1 MVMHGSISQRESN
14 QSPFP
19 FAFSQFASAIFTH
32 TQENGGCSNHFLILF
47 FFFSSSFHRDW
58 WANSLIYHY
67 LSQNLRERRRGRRG
81 ERRRN
86 SEWNKKEETMRWI
99 TEKRK
104 WQRESHCMKK
114 KKRKIRKKRWSKLNL
129 EDFSSIISFDYLYR
143 NSPIPVLSFWTLPSS
158 LYLSITF
165 KINEIISAKLG
176 KIYKTPCNYKY
187 YWKALTDIW
196 DYTNFS
202 TFQTYLQVPLWIY
215 YLLLLLQTF

>member
-1 MVMHGSISQRESN
+1 MVMHGSISRRESN
-14 QSPFP
+14 QSPFL

-32 TQENGGCSNHFLILF
+32 TQENGGCSYHFLILF

-86 SEWNKKEETMRWI
+86 SEWNKKEETMRGI

-104 WQRESHCMKK
+104 WQRKSHCMKK
-114 KKRKIRKKRWSKLNL
+114 KKRKMRKKRWSKLNL

-143 NSPIPVLSFWTLPSS
+143 NSPIHVLSFEPSRPPSICQLP
-158 LYLSITF
+158 L
-165 KINEIISAKLG
+165 KLI
-176 KIYKTPCNYKY
+176 KSYQKN
-187 YWKALTDIW
+187 
-196 DYTNFS
+196 
-202 TFQTYLQVPLWIY
+202 
-215 YLLLLLQTF
+215 